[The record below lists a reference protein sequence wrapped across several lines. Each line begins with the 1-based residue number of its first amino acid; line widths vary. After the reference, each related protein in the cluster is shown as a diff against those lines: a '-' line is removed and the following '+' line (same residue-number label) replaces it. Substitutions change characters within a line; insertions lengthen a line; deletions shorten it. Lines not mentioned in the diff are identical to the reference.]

1 VKSRAQNCFKSGF
14 NGKKENVMSR
24 SQNLRH
30 NVINQVINDM
40 ARGFIPRRCPRK
52 ARWRRCITS
61 AAPRCAIS
69 SATYASA
76 ASEPGQSRLPDPSPA
91 GVQDGFDGSSAS
103 LAEQNRLF
111 EQAFFTMI
119 NQRQLR
125 AGEIFS
131 ELQLARAAG
140 VSPVVVRE
148 FLLKFS
154 RYNLIE
160 SEKRGQ
166 WNMKKF
172 EQSWAE
178 QLFEL
183 REMLETHAL
192 QHFLNLPDT
201 MPAGCRPKPCL
212 SATAPCGTASATAF
226 VCFPSSIVI
235 FIRCCFP
242 LLIIYF
248 LINHLRLFP

>member
-1 VKSRAQNCFKSGF
+1 
-14 NGKKENVMSR
+14 MSR

-30 NVINQVINDM
+30 NVINRGHQRHG
-40 ARGFIPRRCPRK
+40 ARLYPLAAPPRK
-52 ARWRRCITS
+52 AHWRKCITS

-69 SATYASA
+69 LPLMRARRP
-76 ASEPGQSRLPDPSPA
+76 EPVNHDYQILRQPE
-91 GVQDGFDGSSAS
+91 VQDGFDSSSAS

-125 AGEIFS
+125 AGERFS

-172 EQSWAE
+172 EQSSG
-178 QLFEL
+178 
-183 REMLETHAL
+183 RT
-192 QHFLNLPDT
+192 T
-201 MPAGCRPKPCL
+201 VRIAGNAGNSRTSTL
-212 SATAPCGTASATAF
+212 S
-226 VCFPSSIVI
+226 
-235 FIRCCFP
+235 
-242 LLIIYF
+242 
-248 LINHLRLFP
+248 